1 MRPVSWFLARTGVTI
16 LRHLIWVLMLCIT
29 LSACT
34 ATKTINDTLSSTTP
48 GDWYTGDGLLK
59 ADLKATAFVTFNQ
72 ANLNQNLASGRGE
85 YLASMGVL
93 LGVPSERQQ
102 AFFSAAQARYAE
114 VAGQQS
120 QDSAV
125 VLALPSGHGQAL
137 RSVTFG
143 PIGRHDRKRT
153 ATRSTGH

>member
-1 MRPVSWFLARTGVTI
+1 MRPVSWFPTLTGVTI
-16 LRHLIWVLMLCIT
+16 LRHLTWALMLGIT

-72 ANLNQNLASGRGE
+72 ANLNQNFASGLGE

-93 LGVPSERQQ
+93 LGVPSERQP
-102 AFFSAAQARYAE
+102 AFFSAVQARYAQ

-120 QDSAV
+120 QDPALL
-125 VLALPSGHGQAL
+125 LALLQ
-137 RSVTFG
+137 
-143 PIGRHDRKRT
+143 DT
-153 ATRSTGH
+153 ARPFVQ